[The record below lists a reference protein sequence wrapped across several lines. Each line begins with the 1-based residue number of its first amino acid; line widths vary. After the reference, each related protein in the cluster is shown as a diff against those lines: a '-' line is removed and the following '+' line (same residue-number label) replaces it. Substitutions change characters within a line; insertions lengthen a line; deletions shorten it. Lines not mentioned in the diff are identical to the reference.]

1 MRQRALLFRRLEV
14 VETMRAYIAH
24 HMDSSEDLRSK
35 LKLAESELAVDRKV
49 ANEGVRL
56 LRKVEEAR
64 KLAETEACQLRKEGE
79 AMDAKYNMAEQENE
93 WVK

>member
-1 MRQRALLFRRLEV
+1 
-14 VETMRAYIAH
+14 MRAYIAH
-24 HMDSSEDLRSK
+24 HMDSSEDLCSK

-49 ANEGVRL
+49 ADEGIWL

-64 KLAETEACQLRKEGE
+64 EAAETEACQVRKEEE

-93 WVK
+93 RVK

>member
-1 MRQRALLFRRLEV
+1 
-14 VETMRAYIAH
+14 MRAYIAH

-35 LKLAESELAVDRKV
+35 LKLAESELAANRKV
-49 ANEGVRL
+49 VDEGVGL

-64 KLAETEACQLRKEGE
+64 ETAEIEACQLRKEGE

-93 WVK
+93 RVR